1 MLELV
6 LRQAGTTGS
15 GQRLPVNP
23 GQDIRLFLPQPA
35 QTKTLTLSVTVPTS
49 LSTGTYDLFL
59 NLPDNATSLK
69 NIKEYS
75 IRLANVGTWDSGSGY
90 KKLGTIIIK

>member
-1 MLELV
+1 M
-6 LRQAGTTGS
+6 ATTGS

-23 GQDIRLFLPQPA
+23 GQDDIRLFLPQPA

-49 LSTGTYDLFL
+49 LASGTYDLFL
-59 NLPDNATSLK
+59 NLPDGATSLQNTK
-69 NIKEYS
+69 DYS

-90 KKLGTIIIK
+90 NKLGVVTIK